1 MKNSQAINKST
12 CFSHLFQAF
21 AATKQLNVHVTGVL
35 SHGLNKKISVYRPTP
50 VQAWFQSHIE
60 RFDESTL
67 ESLKGRNHNQSL
79 QLSLL

>member
-35 SHGLNKKISVYRPTP
+35 SHGLNKKYLFTDLH
-50 VQAWFQSHIE
+50 QSHIE